1 MNDGSN
7 LRTGGQILIDQLKI
21 HGADMAFCVP
31 GESYLAA
38 LDALHDAGDAIRL
51 VTCRQEAGAAN
62 MAEAYGKLT
71 GRPGIC
77 FVTRGPGAAHAAVGL
92 HTAFQDST
100 PLILFVGQVARDMTE
115 REAFQEMD
123 YRRFFDQCAKWSAQ
137 IDDPARIP
145 ELVSHAFH
153 TATSGRPGPV
163 VLALPEDM
171 LVERVGVADAMA
183 FRPAR
188 AHPGPD
194 DMARLRRMLAA
205 ARRPLLL
212 LGGGTWTPDAVAD
225 ITRFAEAND
234 LPVVGAFRCQDRMDN
249 RHRNYVGE
257 LGIGSNPKLVQR
269 FRDTDLLL
277 TVGPRLGEMTSQGYT
292 LFDIP
297 NPKQPLVH
305 VHPGAEELGR
315 VYRPAL
321 AINAGMPGFAAAAA
335 ALDPVDPAAWR
346 DWTRSARDDYLA
358 NLEIEPSV
366 GDLDM
371 AHVVAVL
378 REKLPPDTIIT
389 NDAGNFSGWA
399 HRYLQFSTY
408 PSQLGPTSGAMGY
421 GLPAAVAAAAVHPE
435 RRVVCFVG
443 DGGVMMSAQEIATA
457 VHHGFKPIIL
467 VVNNGIYGTIR
478 MHQER
483 EYPGRRSAT
492 DLTNPDFAAFAQSF
506 GAFGETVEKDDDFA
520 GAFDRAVA
528 ADRVALLDLRT
539 DPNAITTRTTLAA
552 IKDAALR
559 RQQA

>member
-1 MNDGSN
+1 M
-7 LRTGGQILIDQLKI
+7 
-21 HGADMAFCVP
+21 
-31 GESYLAA
+31 
-38 LDALHDAGDAIRL
+38 
-51 VTCRQEAGAAN
+51 
-62 MAEAYGKLT
+62 
-71 GRPGIC
+71 
-77 FVTRGPGAAHAAVGL
+77 
-92 HTAFQDST
+92 
-100 PLILFVGQVARDMTE
+100 
-115 REAFQEMD
+115 
-123 YRRFFDQCAKWSAQ
+123 
-137 IDDPARIP
+137 
-145 ELVSHAFH
+145 
-153 TATSGRPGPV
+153 

-171 LVERVGVADAMA
+171 LVERAGIADAMA
-183 FRPAR
+183 YRPVQ

-194 DMARLRRMLAA
+194 DMAQLREMLAA
-205 ARRPLLL
+205 AERPLVL

-234 LPVVGAFRCQDRMDN
+234 LPVVGGFRCQDRMDN
-249 RHRNYVGE
+249 RHQNYVGE
-257 LGIGSNPKLVQR
+257 LGIGSNPPLVQR

-297 NPKQPLVH
+297 NPQQPIVH

-315 VYRPAL
+315 VYRPKL

-335 ALDPVDPAAWR
+335 ALDPVDPSAWR
-346 DWTRSARDDYLA
+346 DWTKTAREDYLA

-399 HRYLQFSTY
+399 HRYLQFSVY

-421 GLPAAVAAAAVHPE
+421 GVPAAVAAAAVHPE
-435 RRVVCFVG
+435 RRVICFVG
-443 DGGVMMSAQEIATA
+443 DGGFMMSAQEIATA

-520 GAFDRAVA
+520 GALDRAMA

-552 IKDAALR
+552 IKEAALQ